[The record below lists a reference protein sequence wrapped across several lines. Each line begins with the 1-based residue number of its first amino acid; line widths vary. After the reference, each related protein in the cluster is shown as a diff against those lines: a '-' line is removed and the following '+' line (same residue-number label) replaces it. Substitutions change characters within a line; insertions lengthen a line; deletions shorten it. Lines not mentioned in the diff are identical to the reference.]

1 MANLIHPNF
10 PALRER
16 GVVMIITL
24 FLLMII
30 SILASISIKGAT
42 STEQVAS
49 QSRQVVLAQQAAE
62 AALRYCEG
70 MVQAFRAGR
79 IPNIQPQAFVA
90 GVDPLWKSMGN
101 WDVVDPA
108 TSAGLTVV
116 PLTAFA
122 DTAGASP
129 IVYFK
134 RPPECIAQYQTA
146 ADTQRVIVTAR
157 GFGPE
162 VSSTRTTTAPTGTEV
177 WLQSVITMN

>member
-1 MANLIHPNF
+1 MANTYQPFTLTRHQ
-10 PALRER
+10 R
-16 GVVMIITL
+16 GVVIIITL
-24 FLLMII
+24 FLLMIL

-79 IPNIQPQAFVA
+79 NPNIQPQAFVA
-90 GVDPLWKSMGN
+90 GASPLWQSMSN
-101 WDVVDPA
+101 WDVENIA
-108 TSAGLTVV
+108 TSPGLTEV
-116 PLTAFA
+116 PLSAFA
-122 DTAGASP
+122 DTAGATP
-129 IVYFK
+129 VKYFN
-134 RPPECIAQYQTA
+134 RPPECIAQYQA
-146 ADTQRVIVTAR
+146 AGDTQRVIVTAR

-162 VSSTRTTTAPTGTEV
+162 VSAQRTNSAPVGTEV